1 MAYNARLKRV
11 STRAQLEI
19 KAEGVMDG
27 DWTEE
32 EDAVEQAAERKGG
45 LERAGRK
52 ALWRHRWRRVIAV
65 NGE

>member
-32 EDAVEQAAERKGG
+32 EDAV
-45 LERAGRK
+45 
-52 ALWRHRWRRVIAV
+52 
-65 NGE
+65 